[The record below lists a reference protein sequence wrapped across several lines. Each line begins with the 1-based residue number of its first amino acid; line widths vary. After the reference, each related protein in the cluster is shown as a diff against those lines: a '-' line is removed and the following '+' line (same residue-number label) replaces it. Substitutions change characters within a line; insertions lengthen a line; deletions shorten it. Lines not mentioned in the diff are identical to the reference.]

1 MRVKRELVRLNVPQD
16 IKNEF
21 KGCIDVSIQPLLVPL
36 LKFFEIIS
44 NIEIRPVQQIS
55 KVYKVRRSL

>member
-1 MRVKRELVRLNVPQD
+1 MRLNVPQD